1 MKKNEIAVVGVVYP
15 GVEKYINDYIW
26 SLEDQT
32 FKEFDLIILNDG
44 LITSNSFFKNSSLNL
59 KLFNT
64 NGSPSQIR
72 FNLIKKVIDLGYE
85 NVIFSDC
92 DDFFSIN
99 RIEISVENLKKYDVV
114 INDLDVISERNNIK
128 ERLYLSNRFE
138 NKTLININDIFF
150 SNMMGFTNTA
160 ARSNILK
167 RILPNLKKE
176 SDTYDWYLWSNVL
189 SEGCKTVFT
198 NETSTSYRVYSE
210 NIAGLP
216 QKISPAEISRQLLIK
231 IAHYKS
237 LINLDVEY
245 KKIYN
250 QLLDIEKKSKDKKW
264 FKGYVSNL
272 KAGQAK
278 NPLWW
283 ENVKIL

>member
-1 MKKNEIAVVGVVYP
+1 MKKNKIAVVGVIYP

-44 LITSNSFFKNSSLNL
+44 LKTSNSFFKNSTLNL
-59 KLFNT
+59 KLFKT
-64 NGSPSQIR
+64 NGTPSKIR

-85 NVIFSDC
+85 NIIFSDC
-92 DDFFSIN
+92 DDFFSKN

-114 INDLDVISERNNIK
+114 VNDLDVISERNNIK
-128 ERLYLSNRFE
+128 ERLYLSNRFK
-138 NKTLININDIFF
+138 NKTLINIDDIFF

-160 ARSNILK
+160 TRSNILK

-176 SDTYDWYLWSNVL
+176 SDTYDWYLWTNVL
-189 SEGCKTVFT
+189 SLGCKTIFT
-198 NETSTSYRVYSE
+198 NEASTSYRVYSE

-216 QKISPAEISRQLLIK
+216 QKISSAEISHQLLIK

-250 QLLDIEKKSKDKKW
+250 QLLNIEKKSKDQKW
-264 FKGYVSNL
+264 FKVYVSKL
-272 KAGQAK
+272 KARQAK